1 MLNITALLPKTLIKL
16 TLRVRKIQLWW
27 TYLFSFS
34 GASCFSSPGR
44 LLHPVRSV
52 GNVCLRSSSS
62 HFPLAANY
70 NSSLTIRTVAVKRRR
85 DKWCAEQCPH
95 SRLVRQLSQMSYS
108 LPSTLPNNEAL
119 KGRKEERKQPAKLSR
134 RPAALKKKKNHT
146 HQHEISNV
154 ALMLHWYTN
163 RKEFSCLLDE
173 CFSSLLGDVS
183 SSTYSPRCEF
193 VAAAVFT
200 QIRIYRVDI
209 GDRSSVSAGV
219 WTKAWKNE
227 VS

>member
-1 MLNITALLPKTLIKL
+1 MNL
-16 TLRVRKIQLWW
+16 
-27 TYLFSFS
+27 LFSFS

-134 RPAALKKKKNHT
+134 RPAALKKKKSHT
-146 HQHEISNV
+146 PPRNIKCSAHV
-154 ALMLHWYTN
+154 ALIHKQKGIFLSSRRMFFFPSRWCVIIYILPKMRICGCCCIYTN
-163 RKEFSCLLDE
+163 SDLQGGYRWQILRLCGRLDK
-173 CFSSLLGDVS
+173 SLEEWSQL
-183 SSTYSPRCEF
+183 
-193 VAAAVFT
+193 
-200 QIRIYRVDI
+200 I
-209 GDRSSVSAGV
+209 
-219 WTKAWKNE
+219 
-227 VS
+227 